1 MQQLQLPTIQK
12 SIAYKL
18 FKLRKDGTLGP
29 LFINAKQV
37 IPIGQWLKAEE
48 HPTKGYAYR
57 PGWHC
62 CFQPVAPHLAKQLAT
77 GQQRVWCKVEVM
89 DTTTYNRP
97 ESQGGAWV
105 LAKYMKVIEIIG

>member
-1 MQQLQLPTIQK
+1 MKQLTLPTMQPT
-12 SIAYKL
+12 IAYKL
-18 FKLRKDGTLGP
+18 FKQRKNGTLGP

-37 IPIGQWLKAEE
+37 VPVGKWLTAGDF
-48 HPTKGYAYR
+48 PTKGYAHR

-62 CFQPVAPHLAKQLAT
+62 CFQPVAPHLAKQPKN
-77 GQQRVWCKVEVM
+77 GCKRVWCKVEVI

-105 LAKYMKVIEIIG
+105 LAKYMRVLEVIG